1 MATVTP
7 ARNLD
12 QHRHI
17 AAPRVESKQTQTH
30 QIIYLADFSENMLNA
45 KRMNDDAHISFSS
58 SQIGEKSLIQHVVD
72 VAAQQHG

>member
-1 MATVTP
+1 LINTGTS
-7 ARNLD
+7 
-12 QHRHI
+12 QRH
-17 AAPRVESKQTQTH
+17 VSKSKQTQTR